1 MLTKSQSSI
10 MPPARLLPADV
21 IWERYYMRDE
31 VGPAPRAPF
40 DPTRG
45 FLVGGYTSNPQ
56 PCWLG
61 SSGQGL
67 QRSAAQP
74 CVLGPISPGQALQR
88 SATLQPCVL
97 GSSGLGERSA
107 AYTFPLGYM
116 SPGQALQSSA
126 ASPCVLGSTSPGQVV
141 QRSACRDQLPSQAR
155 QTWVSL
161 PSQAKA
167 HLG

>member
-1 MLTKSQSSI
+1 MGHTWGQQHMHAFEYAGGSTLFKAHCMLTKSQSSI

-88 SATLQPCVL
+88 SATLQWLLWPWREISCL
-97 GSSGLGERSA
+97 HIFSWLYE
-107 AYTFPLGYM
+107 PWP
-116 SPGQALQSSA
+116 SPAELSCLA
-126 ASPCVLGSTSPGQVV
+126 MRAWLN
-141 QRSACRDQLPSQAR
+141 
-155 QTWVSL
+155 
-161 PSQAKA
+161 
-167 HLG
+167 